1 MEMNTPRG
9 KVIGIRDVVVEVEF
23 LGDPKPNIHEI
34 LKLESDDGVIFEVV
48 ESSDVNRFHC
58 INLSG
63 RSDFLRGAVV
73 VGTGEKIS
81 VPVGNN
87 MLGRVI
93 DIFGRDL
100 DGLGEIKFDKK
111 KELFAP
117 SPPYDDATVT
127 TDFLETGIKIVD
139 MFAPLLKGG
148 KVGLFGGSGVGK
160 TVLLTEILNNIIN
173 KDTENNVSVFCGV
186 GERSR
191 EGQELR
197 EELKNGGVLPNVSM
211 IFGQMG
217 ENASIRFLT
226 AYAGTAIAEY
236 MRDDVGKN
244 VLLFI
249 DNIFRFAQAGNEL
262 SLLMNS
268 IPSEDGYQATLS
280 SEVAQIHE
288 RLVSRGDRVLTTI
301 EAVYIPEDDLFDQTA
316 QAVFGYLDS
325 AIVLSR
331 DAYREG
337 RLPAVDILASDSG
350 ALNPKNVSSLHYYVA
365 NSAKSLL
372 KQSELLERIVS
383 LVGESE
389 LSEDDRVLYQRAN
402 KLKNYMTQSFFVA
415 EKQTGRKGEYVPV
428 QDTVNDV
435 KNIIE
440 GKYDHISEDKFMF
453 IGKVSDM
460 EKELNK

>member
-1 MEMNTPRG
+1 MEINTSKGR
-9 KVIGIRDVVVEVEF
+9 VINIRDVVVEVEF
-23 LGDPKPNIHEI
+23 LDDPKPVLHEI
-34 LKLESDDGVIFEVV
+34 LRLENNDGVILEVV
-48 ESSDVNRFHC
+48 ESSDVNRFYC
-58 INLSG
+58 INVSG
-63 RSDFLRGAVV
+63 NSNFVIGSRVV
-73 VGTGEKIS
+73 STGEKIS
-81 VPVGNN
+81 VPVGKN

-100 DGLGEIKFDKK
+100 DGLGDIDFEKK
-111 KELFAP
+111 LELFRK
-117 SPPYDDATVT
+117 SPPYDESTVT
-127 TDFLETGIKIVD
+127 VDFLETGIKIVD

-173 KDTENNVSVFCGV
+173 KDLGNSVSVFCGV

-197 EELKNGGVLPNVSM
+197 EELANSEVLPNVSM

-226 AYAGTAIAEY
+226 AYAGATLAEY
-236 MRDDVGKN
+236 MRDDLGKN
-244 VLLFI
+244 VLLFL
-249 DNIFRFAQAGNEL
+249 DNIYRFAQAGNEL

-288 RLVSRGDRVLTTI
+288 RLVSRGGKTITTI
-301 EAVYIPEDDLFDQTA
+301 EAVYLPEDDLFDQTA

-325 AIVLSR
+325 TIVLSR

-350 ALNPKNVSSLHYYVA
+350 ALNPKNVSAVHYYVA

-372 KQSELLERIVS
+372 KQSEILERIVS

-389 LSEDDRVLYQRAN
+389 LSEEDRTIYQRAN
-402 KLKNYMTQSFFVA
+402 KLKNYMTQNFFVA
-415 EKQTGRKGEYVPV
+415 EKQTGRKGAYVLV
-428 QDTVNDV
+428 DDTVNDV
-435 KNIIE
+435 KGIIE

-453 IGKVSDM
+453 IGKISDM
-460 EKELNK
+460 EKEVNK

>member
-1 MEMNTPRG
+1 MEINESKGRI
-9 KVIGIRDVVVEVEF
+9 VGIRDVVVEIEF
-23 LGDPKPNIHEI
+23 LDDPKPFIHEV
-34 LKLESDDGVIFEVV
+34 LKLESDHNVV
-48 ESSDVNRFHC
+48 FMVVDSSGIDVFNC

-63 RSDFLRGAVV
+63 GSNFVRGASVIR
-73 VGTGEKIS
+73 TGEKIGVS
-81 VPVGNN
+81 VGQN

-93 DIFGRDL
+93 DIFGKDL
-100 DGLGEIKFDKK
+100 DGMGKIEFEKRKD
-111 KELFAP
+111 LFAP
-117 SPPYDDATVT
+117 APSYDDSAIN

-173 KDTENNVSVFCGV
+173 KDLGNNVSVFCGV

-191 EGQELR
+191 EGQELFD
-197 EELKNGGVLPNVSM
+197 ELKESGVSPNVSM

-217 ENASIRFLT
+217 EKASVRFLT
-226 AYAGTAIAEY
+226 AYAGAAIAEY
-236 MRDDVGKN
+236 MRDDMGKN

-249 DNIFRFAQAGNEL
+249 DNIYRFAQAGNEL

-280 SEVAQIHE
+280 SEVAEIHE
-288 RLVSRGDRVLTTI
+288 RLVSRQDRVLTTI

-325 AIVLSR
+325 SVVLSR

-350 ALNPKNVSSLHYYVA
+350 ALNPKNVTPLHYMVA
-365 NSAKSLL
+365 NQAKSLL
-372 KQSELLERIVS
+372 KESELLERIVS

-389 LSEDDRVLYQRAN
+389 LSEEDRVLYQRAN

-415 EKQTGRKGEYVPV
+415 EKQTGRKGVYVPV
-428 QDTVNDV
+428 GDTVNDV
-435 KNIIE
+435 KAIIE

-453 IGKVSDM
+453 IGKVSDI
-460 EKELNK
+460 EKEIVK

>member
-1 MEMNTPRG
+1 MEIEKSKGR
-9 KVIGIRDVVVEVEF
+9 VVGIRDVVVEIEF
-23 LGDPKPNIHEI
+23 LNDPKPHIHEI
-34 LKLESDDGVIFEVV
+34 LVLENDPGVIFEVV
-48 ESSDVNRFHC
+48 ESSDVNRFYC

-63 RSDFLRGAVV
+63 RSNFIIGSNVL
-73 VGTGEKIS
+73 GTGEKIS
-81 VPVGNN
+81 VPVGKN

-93 DIFGRDL
+93 DIFGKDL
-100 DGLGEIKFDKK
+100 DGLGDIEFEKK
-111 KELFAP
+111 MGLFGK
-117 SPPYDDATVT
+117 SPPYDEATVT
-127 TDFLETGIKIVD
+127 VDFLETGIKIVD

-173 KDTENNVSVFCGV
+173 KDLGNSVSVFCGV

-197 EELKNGGVLPNVSM
+197 EELANSDVLPNVSM

-217 ENASIRFLT
+217 ENASVRFLT
-226 AYAGTAIAEY
+226 AYAGASLAEY
-236 MRDDVGKN
+236 MRDDLGKN
-244 VLLFI
+244 VLLFL

-280 SEVAQIHE
+280 SEVAHIHE
-288 RLVSRGDRVLTTI
+288 RLVSRAGKTITTI
-301 EAVYIPEDDLFDQTA
+301 EAVYLPEDDLFDQTA

-325 AIVLSR
+325 SIVLSR

-350 ALNPKNVSSLHYYVA
+350 ALNPKNVSSVHYYVA

-372 KQSELLERIVS
+372 KQSEVLERIVS

-389 LSEDDRVLYQRAN
+389 LSEEDRILYQRAN
-402 KLKNYMTQSFFVA
+402 KLRNYMTQNFYVA
-415 EKQTGRKGEYVPV
+415 EKQTGRKGVYVSV
-428 QDTVNDV
+428 DDTVKDV
-435 KNIIE
+435 KSIIE

-453 IGKVSDM
+453 IGKISDM